1 MAKFSRIFADL
12 KMPHHVDGRGDV
24 FAARHLDSRGVFRLG
39 RDSAGRPALLV
50 TVTGQASLGAPVELR
65 NIVFR
70 PAQTCRV
77 RTEHGEERL
86 PLSVIRCMSND
97 AGLQRYFLDT
107 LDVAIASLP
116 TAPSAS
122 DLSSTVQHLIELF
135 TALEQPPRATAQG
148 LWCELLLLASAR
160 SVREAVIAW
169 HRDPA
174 DVHDFSAGT
183 QRVEVK
189 STLSPLRAHHFSLQQ
204 LVPAEGVI
212 VASFILDGDG
222 AGASIAD
229 LWEELTARQ
238 DLTDEHRRRIA
249 GTIAG
254 ALGTEWRRARQVAFD
269 RDLALAG
276 MRLYLADSIPKV
288 DPELPPGVRDVRFS
302 SELTDTPSEAI
313 PGLVARGGLFAA
325 LWG

>member
-1 MAKFSRIFADL
+1 MAEFSRIFADL
-12 KMPHHVDGRGDV
+12 EIPHHVDGGGV
-24 FAARHLDSRGVFRLG
+24 FAARPLDSRGVFRLG

-50 TVTGQASLGAPVELR
+50 TVTGQVSLGAPVELR
-65 NIVFR
+65 NIDFHPAR
-70 PAQTCRV
+70 PCRV

-86 PLSVIRCMSND
+86 TLAVVRCTSDD
-97 AGLQRYFLDT
+97 AGLQRYFLDV

-116 TAPSAS
+116 AIPSAS

-135 TALEQPPRATAQG
+135 SALEQPPRATVQG
-148 LWCELLLLASAR
+148 LWCELLLLAGAR
-160 SVREAVIAW
+160 RVRQAVVAW

-189 STLSPLRAHHFSLQQ
+189 STIGPLRAHHFSLQQ
-204 LVPAEGVI
+204 LVPPEGVV
-212 VASFILDGDG
+212 VASFVLDAGG
-222 AGASIAD
+222 AGTSIAD

-238 DLTDEHRRRIA
+238 DLTDEHRRRVA

-254 ALGTEWRRARQVAFD
+254 SLGTDWRRARQVAFD
-269 RDLALAG
+269 RDRALAR
-276 MRLYLADSIPKV
+276 MRLYCAESIPKV
-288 DPELPPGVRDVRFS
+288 DPELPLGVRDVRFS
-302 SELTDTPSEAI
+302 SELTDTPSKTM
-313 PGLVARGGLFAA
+313 PSLVTQGGLFAA